1 MRSSVRTSFQRVLR
15 LGLLTKIVVGATVA
29 FAGAGA
35 VAATSALPETAD
47 DTVAVAPAADEAA
60 ADTGAPAADEL
71 NEREG
76 LAHEGAGDAED
87 AEDTDD
93 APNGDE
99 PADSGDQPRD
109 AVAARQDETPAVVE
123 VDEPDDGADDTDAGQ
138 AQAQSAPS
146 QDTAGQTTAGGAA
159 DDTGTAD
166 AAGVDAQDDTE
177 DVEQTVTTDEP
188 DDDTADEPDD
198 ETSDGEDD

>member
-60 ADTGAPAADEL
+60 AADTGAPAADEL

-76 LAHEGAGDAED
+76 LAHEGADDA
-87 AEDTDD
+87 ADTDD